1 MHPGER
7 LAFTH
12 SSELELKIHQIISV
26 KIQLVRVKS
35 RDHEEKDAPK
45 SNCVVEGYLRL
56 SGVKGKLAQDPR
68 G

>member
-26 KIQLVRVKS
+26 KIQLVR
-35 RDHEEKDAPK
+35 DHEEKHAPK